1 MKPTDEQRLRPNG
14 NSPDQL
20 RFKLTT
26 HGNDEYSAVEMQD
39 ENSTNETTNEAI
51 YSHLDETV
59 GYVCSAFPSSI
70 THLLNIYV
78 LCNQLNTRFVV
89 MFTFW
94 TSLWLRDNIHD
105 QVACLHA
112 CLRAVHRDDEVV
124 NTLVRDCVVT
134 VISIVLS
141 TY

>member
-1 MKPTDEQRLRPNG
+1 MTDSAPSSGYSIPLSVNTHISEMKPTDEERLRPNG

-39 ENSTNETTNEAI
+39 ENSPNQTTNEAI

-59 GYVCSAFPSSI
+59 GCVCNAFPSSI

-94 TSLWLRDNIHD
+94 TM
-105 QVACLHA
+105 A
-112 CLRAVHRDDEVV
+112 
-124 NTLVRDCVVT
+124 T
-134 VISIVLS
+134 
-141 TY
+141 